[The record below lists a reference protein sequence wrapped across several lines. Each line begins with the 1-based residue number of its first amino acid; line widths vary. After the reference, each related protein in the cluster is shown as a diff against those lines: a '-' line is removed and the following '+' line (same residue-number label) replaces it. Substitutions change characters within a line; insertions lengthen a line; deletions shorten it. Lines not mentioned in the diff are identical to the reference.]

1 MRNKII
7 YFTVTTDLNYDQRM
21 IRICTSLCNAGYE
34 VHLIGRNT
42 RKSLP
47 LGKQPFQQ
55 KRLNL
60 IFETGKLFYIEYNIR
75 LFFYLLFKKMDAIC
89 AIDLDTILPCYLVST
104 LKNKQRFYDAHEL
117 FCEMKE
123 ISSRPMIYRV
133 WKKLEKMMVPKF
145 PLGYTVN
152 KPIAEEFFK
161 IYGVRY
167 QVIRNIALLKPLKAA
182 TPTEKYLLYQGALN
196 EGRSFET
203 LIPAMKEIPCKLIIC
218 GEGNFSNQARALVK
232 KHQLEDKVIF
242 KGMLLP
248 EELKTI
254 TRNAYM
260 GLTLFDPQ
268 GLSNYYSLANRF
280 FDYLHAGIPQICVDY
295 PVYREINQSLP
306 FALLIEDISSENIS
320 RTVNNLLNNE
330 LMYNELASNCI
341 KARESFNWQQEEKIL
356 VEFYKM
362 HL

>member
-1 MRNKII
+1 
-7 YFTVTTDLNYDQRM
+7 
-21 IRICTSLCNAGYE
+21 
-34 VHLIGRNT
+34 
-42 RKSLP
+42 
-47 LGKQPFQQ
+47 
-55 KRLNL
+55 
-60 IFETGKLFYIEYNIR
+60 
-75 LFFYLLFKKMDAIC
+75 
-89 AIDLDTILPCYLVST
+89 
-104 LKNKQRFYDAHEL
+104 
-117 FCEMKE
+117 
-123 ISSRPMIYRV
+123 
-133 WKKLEKMMVPKF
+133 
-145 PLGYTVN
+145 
-152 KPIAEEFFK
+152 
-161 IYGVRY
+161 
-167 QVIRNIALLKPLKAA
+167 LKAA

-232 KHQLEDKVIF
+232 KYQLEDKVIF